1 MSDKVKVAKAS
12 ELQEGV
18 GIAVQAGGQ
27 TIAIFKCGGEIS
39 AVNNVCPHRG
49 GPLAEGFVQ
58 DGRVACP
65 WHGWAFEIK
74 TGKHAMNPA
83 IQIPSYP
90 VTIEGDD
97 VYVTV

>member
-1 MSDKVKVAKAS
+1 MADKVKVAKAS

-18 GIAVQAGGQ
+18 GLAVQAGGQ
-27 TIAIFKCGGEIS
+27 TVAVFKCDGQIY

-58 DGRVACP
+58 GGRVSCP
-65 WHGWAFEIK
+65 WHGWAFDVK
-74 TGKHAMNPA
+74 TGQHAVNPG
-83 IQIPSYP
+83 IQVPSYP
-90 VTIEGDD
+90 VTVEGDD